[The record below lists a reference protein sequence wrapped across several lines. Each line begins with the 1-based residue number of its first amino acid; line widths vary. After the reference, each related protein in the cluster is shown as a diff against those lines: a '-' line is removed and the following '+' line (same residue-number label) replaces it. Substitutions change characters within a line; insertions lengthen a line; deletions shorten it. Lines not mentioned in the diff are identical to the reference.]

1 MLELPYNEFMKFYA
15 APIFHTIPDYELVME
30 FKDLPTNLH
39 GFIAIHH
46 TKRGPALGGTRLWN
60 YSSPEAALTDV
71 LRLAKGMTYKA
82 AGADLALGGGKAVL
96 IGDAAKI
103 KSPEYFE
110 AYGHYVNLL
119 KGQYITAED
128 INTTTSDMRYIAKQ
142 TSFVVGTEGKSG
154 NPSPWTSLGVF
165 IGIQASLPFAF
176 PGQSIHDLSFAV
188 QGAGQTGSFLIEHLV
203 DAKVKNIYV
212 TDVNVTNLNN
222 IQTRFPSIKI
232 VPVETFISLP
242 VDVLCPCALGGVVN
256 ESVIPHIQ
264 ARLIAGSA
272 NNLLLNETIDGPLA
286 HANGIWVVP
295 DFIINAGGLINVYHE
310 HMSDYQSND
319 VKTEILKIGDRITT
333 ILNLARD
340 KAIHPFLAATQFVS
354 EQLK

>member
-1 MLELPYNEFMKFYA
+1 MKLYEP
-15 APIFHTIPDYELVME
+15 PIFHTIPDYEVVME
-30 FKDLPTNLH
+30 FKDTPTKLH

-60 YSSPEAALTDV
+60 YASSEAALTDV

-82 AGADLALGGGKAVL
+82 AGADLALGGGKGVL
-96 IGDAAKI
+96 IGDASTI

-119 KGQYITAED
+119 NGKYITAED
-128 INTTTSDMRYIAKQ
+128 VNTTTSDMRHIAKQ

-165 IGIQASLPFAF
+165 VGLQAALPFAF
-176 PGQSIHDLSFAV
+176 PGKAIHELSFAV
-188 QGAGQTGSFLIEHLV
+188 QGAGQTGSFLIDHLV
-203 DAKVKNIYV
+203 QAHVKNIYV
-212 TDVNVTNLNN
+212 TDVSVSNLNN

-232 VPVETFISLP
+232 VPVESFISLP
-242 VDVLCPCALGGVVN
+242 VDVLCPCALGGIVN
-256 ESVIPHIQ
+256 EIVIPHIK

-272 NNLLLNETIDGPLA
+272 NNLLLNESIDGPLA
-286 HANGIWVVP
+286 HARGIWVVP

-310 HMSDYQSND
+310 HMSDYQSDD
-319 VKTEILKIGDRITT
+319 VKTEVLKIGDRITT
-333 ILNLARD
+333 ILNLARRQ
-340 KAIHPFLAATQFVS
+340 AIHPFLAATQFVS